1 MTRGRRY
8 LVTGRVQG
16 VGFRYFVHAAAVR
29 HQVTGSVRNLRDG
42 RVEVRAEGTAAS
54 LAAFEHELGAGPAG
68 ARVDRVY
75 AEDEPA
81 TGCERFEIRDSA

>member
-1 MTRGRRY
+1 MTEGRRY
-8 LVTGRVQG
+8 LVAGRVQG
-16 VGFRYFVHAAAVR
+16 VGFRYFVHATALT
-29 HQVTGSVRNLRDG
+29 HHVTGFVRNLRDG